1 MSNVILPSIIQGPC
15 YLSHGGVVQ
24 YVKKDIQV
32 TDNVESWNP
41 ETATGTL
48 GERHKSRSY
57 KLSYTN
63 SGMVTA
69 GLLDYY
75 FAALLDLTKI
85 GKSIINGAVTIY
97 SLTENKTYA
106 FNAAGLSKPP
116 GLILSPAA
124 TAWDSAEITAIGDVS
139 KQPTDAAALRT
150 LANTFTA
157 DTSYDE
163 SKVISDIYKA
173 SLGSR
178 ATPFDAM
185 GSMDGFKII
194 PGFSVKNI
202 MAGDVGIADIIL
214 MDVTAGASFTPSNL
228 TEANVDTLLSVQGTG
243 AILPGQAYA
252 KANEDLVITGTQVGW
267 VFTLKH
273 AGAKKQDRQYLS
285 GDHRHKELTFVNA
298 RKYTTGAPG
307 AYLAYTAP
315 V

>member
-15 YLSHGGVVQ
+15 YLAHGGVVQ

-32 TDNVESWNP
+32 SDNVESWNP

-57 KLSYTN
+57 KLTYTN
-63 SGMVTA
+63 NGMISA
-69 GLLDYY
+69 ALLDYY

-85 GKSIINGAVTIY
+85 GKSIINGAATIY

-116 GLILSPAA
+116 NLVLSPAGTVWEA
-124 TAWDSAEITAIGDVS
+124 AELTAIGDVT

-150 LANTFTA
+150 LTNTFTA
-157 DTSYDE
+157 DTTFDE
-163 SKVISDIYKA
+163 SKVVTDIYKA
-173 SLGSR
+173 ALGAR
-178 ATPFDAM
+178 TTPYNGM
-185 GSMDGFKII
+185 GSIDGFKLNF
-194 PGFSVKNI
+194 GFSVKNI
-202 MAGDVGIADIIL
+202 TAGDVGIADVIL
-214 MDVTAGASFTPSNL
+214 MDVTAGAGFTPSNL
-228 TEANVDTLLSVQGTG
+228 TEAEIDTLLGVQGAG
-243 AILPGQAYA
+243 AILPGQSYA
-252 KANEDLVITGTQVGW
+252 KANEDLVITGTQTGW

-273 AGAKKQDRQYLS
+273 AGAKKQDRQYLA
-285 GDHRHKELTFVNA
+285 GDHRHKEITFVNS